1 MDQGSHE
8 SLIWTLHELVH
19 QELKLADEVVSAKVF
34 LSLLIIIVTIIDL
47 NLEELFLFELIDSCD
62 LRDKMGELGVVDCL
76 CFSKFAPFSVNHLEE
91 DSKWVRLRAIL
102 MSNQVG
108 QVLAANAQ
116 REFRG
121 QEIGSTRLRNSILP
135 GDR

>member
-1 MDQGSHE
+1 MGQGAHE

-34 LSLLIIIVTIIDL
+34 LSLLIIIVIIIDL

-62 LRDKMGELGVVDCL
+62 LRDKMGEQGVVDGL
-76 CFSKFAPFSVNHLEE
+76 CFSKFVPFSVNHLEE

-102 MSNQVG
+102 MQIQVG

-121 QEIGSTRLRNSILP
+121 QEIGSRS
-135 GDR
+135 